1 MSLAFKLAENLL
13 FVIEF
18 KDLSFLN
25 TINLFGR
32 MPVFNLVQTNSLF
45 ILRVFSMRSEK

>member
-25 TINLFGR
+25 TINLFG
-32 MPVFNLVQTNSLF
+32 MSVFNLVQTNSLF